1 MSLSADTAAK
11 IVEACTEGAEEIAGA
26 LSRALDA
33 ECSSVVPGEP
43 GVYSPDNAEA
53 FAGTALVV
61 ALLVGDTAAL
71 VVIPQA
77 SGILPEWAAHPD
89 PTGESKLAT
98 LGQELGLLVLPPDL
112 MATDFKSVYVED
124 LRAAIQKAGV
134 VDGAGLVPLVVQT
147 GGKETTL
154 YVLVP
159 ANTPSNLWGASPKP
173 APAAAPTSPSPAPP
187 KPQPAPATGGRQR
200 RIGSVRELPLFTQS
214 LLRVKVP
221 VMVTLA
227 EVRQPLSQ
235 ILQLAP
241 GAILQFSKSCEEPL
255 DLQVGNRTIARG
267 EAVKVGDKF
276 GLRIQEIVLPEER
289 FISLRPRKKTTATI
303 TPAPR

>member
-11 IVEACTEGAEEIAGA
+11 IVEACREGAEEIAGA

-33 ECSSVVPGEP
+33 ECTSVAPGDP
-43 GVYSPDNAEA
+43 GVFSPDDAT
-53 FAGTALVV
+53 FSGTALVV
-61 ALLVGDTAAL
+61 ALLVDNAAAL
-71 VVIPQA
+71 VVVPQA
-77 SGILPEWAAHPD
+77 SGLLPSWAANPD

-124 LRAAIQKAGV
+124 LREAIQKAGV
-134 VDGAGLVPLVVQT
+134 VDGAGLVPLVAQV
-147 GGKETTL
+147 GGNEATL

-159 ANTPSNLWGASPKP
+159 ANTPSNLWGKAPET
-173 APAAAPTSPSPAPP
+173 PAAAAAPAPS
-187 KPQPAPATGGRQR
+187 KPQAAPATTGRQR
-200 RIGSVRELPLFTQS
+200 RVRSVRDLPLFTQS

-289 FISLRPRKKTTATI
+289 FVSLRPRKKTTATI
-303 TPAPR
+303 TPARR